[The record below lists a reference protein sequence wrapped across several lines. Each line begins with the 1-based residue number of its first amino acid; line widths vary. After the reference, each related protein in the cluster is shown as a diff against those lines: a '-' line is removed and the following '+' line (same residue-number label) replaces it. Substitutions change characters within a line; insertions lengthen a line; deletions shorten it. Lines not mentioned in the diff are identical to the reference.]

1 MRAGLFLFLGMTVF
15 SALFGTAAMGQ
26 DMRQAHI
33 QIAELEIDPGQL
45 ESYKAA
51 VSEQAEAAIR
61 LEPGV
66 LVLYAVSNKENPAQ
80 VRVFEV
86 YRDKE
91 AYQAHLQA
99 PHFLKYKATVETM
112 VKSLKLVAVDP
123 VILRS
128 KAN

>member
-1 MRAGLFLFLGMTVF
+1 M
-15 SALFGTAAMGQ
+15 
-26 DMRQAHI
+26 
-33 QIAELEIDPGQL
+33 
-45 ESYKAA
+45 
-51 VSEQAEAAIR
+51 
-61 LEPGV
+61 